1 MSPMRQDLS
10 ATGPPFAPQ
19 CRLMFLSR
27 QPTQAGGA
35 FGSLCR
41 KQESHAGF
49 LTGFSDGSG
58 PAYSSDSNAAE
69 PLSPQV
75 RPRIRGGC
83 VGQDEFEFQSDHSRA
98 RLSTLCMYTLNSAWP
113 VRYDD
118 KPGSIEA
125 GKLAKP
131 RGLRRGSDAGAYR

>member
-1 MSPMRQDLS
+1 MLRDSSPAFPMTSDRLTQSTATLPSCCLRNCGRAFAAVALVRMMS
-10 ATGPPFAPQ
+10 GFN
-19 CRLMFLSR
+19 
-27 QPTQAGGA
+27 PT
-35 FGSLCR
+35 S
-41 KQESHAGF
+41 
-49 LTGFSDGSG
+49 
-58 PAYSSDSNAAE
+58 
-69 PLSPQV
+69 
-75 RPRIRGGC
+75 
-83 VGQDEFEFQSDHSRA
+83 SRA

>member
-10 ATGPPFAPQ
+10 ATGPPFASQ

-27 QPTQAGGA
+27 QPTQAGGV
-35 FGSLCR
+35 FGSLQKAR
-41 KQESHAGF
+41 KPCSGF
-49 LTGFSDGSG
+49 LTSFSDDFG
-58 PAYSSDSNAAE
+58 PAYSIDSNAAE
-69 PLSPQV
+69 LLSPQL

-131 RGLRRGSDAGAYR
+131 RGLRRRSDAGAYR